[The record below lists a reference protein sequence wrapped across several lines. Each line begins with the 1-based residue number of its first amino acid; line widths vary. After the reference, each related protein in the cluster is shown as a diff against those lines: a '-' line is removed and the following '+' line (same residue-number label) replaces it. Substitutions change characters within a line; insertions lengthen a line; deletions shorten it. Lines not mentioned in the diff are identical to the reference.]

1 MPCPSIG
8 PNNFGH
14 DKNFLDQKLKIS
26 NEKVF
31 GPVQNILVLVQ
42 ICFRRTKNNICAL
55 IKNFWFSG
63 SFFYVKSQ
71 LNLYQ
76 NHIHLFNKLN
86 YKKYFNQWHFLI
98 LLIFDALYFPKYA
111 QFLTTPWINLIQDMK
126 KSYISFLDQ
135 WSKFHLHQFECP
147 T

>member
-1 MPCPSIG
+1 M
-8 PNNFGH
+8 
-14 DKNFLDQKLKIS
+14 KY
-26 NEKVF
+26 VF
-31 GPVQNILVLVQ
+31 SPVQNILVLVQ

-76 NHIHLFNKLN
+76 NHIHLFNKSN
-86 YKKYFNQWHFLI
+86 YKKYFDQWHFLI
-98 LLIFDALYFPKYA
+98 PLIYDALYFPKYA

-126 KSYISFLDQ
+126 KVTFHFWISDQ
-135 WSKFHLHQFECP
+135 LVWMPDLKFTSWKDSKWHTEKKVTQS
-147 T
+147 